1 MSNDTPPIAV
11 NWHLEAYCNYACSF
25 CYASLTEQRLMPRPS
40 EGQGASLIRDMASS
54 GVQKINFVGGEP
66 MLHPHLG
73 TLIVTAKSC
82 GMTTSIV
89 SNGTRMT
96 EGWLTKM
103 RPHLDWL
110 GLSIDASNDEM
121 HALMGRGLKGEI
133 TSGFSRHLER
143 STKVW
148 EIARRLGYG
157 LKLNTVVTSVNSD
170 DDMSEL
176 VGFLKPHRWKI
187 FKVLRIE
194 GENDGRVEP
203 LLISQEQ
210 FEKYM
215 ARHRRYLQDFEG
227 TQIVSEDNE
236 DMLGTYA
243 MIDPQGMVYTN
254 LHSRYHYSKQNV
266 GDIGFLAAWA
276 QVRDG
281 FSDIGFENRG
291 GKWNWRKRGISL
303 PMLPEVEN
311 STAVFM

>member
-11 NWHLEAYCNYACSF
+11 NWHLEAYCNYGCRF
-25 CYASLTEQRLMPRPS
+25 CYAPLTEQRLMPRLS
-40 EGQGASLIRDMASS
+40 EEEGTSMIEDLSSS
-54 GVQKINFVGGEP
+54 GVEKINFVGGEP
-66 MLHPHLG
+66 MLHPHLEAW
-73 TLIVTAKSC
+73 IVASKSC
-82 GMTTSIV
+82 GLTTSIV

-194 GENDGRVEP
+194 GENDERVEP

-254 LHSRYHYSKQNV
+254 LHSRYHYSKQSV

-276 QVRDG
+276 QVMDG
-281 FSDIGFENRG
+281 FSNIGFEKRG
-291 GKWNWRKRGISL
+291 GKWNWSQGGVPL
-303 PMLPEVEN
+303 PLVKN
-311 STAVFM
+311 SMGGVA

>member
-25 CYASLTEQRLMPRPS
+25 CYAPLTEQRLMPRLS
-40 EGQGASLIRDMASS
+40 ELEGVSMIEDLSSS
-54 GVQKINFVGGEP
+54 GVEKINFVGGEP
-66 MLHPHLG
+66 MLHPHLEAW
-73 TLIVTAKSC
+73 IVTAKSC
-82 GMTTSIV
+82 GLTTSIV

-96 EGWLTKM
+96 EEWLVRM

-133 TSGFSRHLER
+133 AAGVSRHLER
-143 STKVW
+143 SKEVW
-148 EIARRLGYG
+148 QIARGLGYG

-176 VGFLKPHRWKI
+176 VEFLKPHRWKI
-187 FKVLRIE
+187 FRVLRIE

-210 FEKYM
+210 FEDYM
-215 ARHRRYLQDFEG
+215 SRHRQSLQGLEG
-227 TQIVSEDNE
+227 IQIVAEDNE

-254 LHSRYHYSKQNV
+254 INGRYLYSNQSCMEV
-266 GDIGFLAAWA
+266 
-276 QVRDG
+276 G
-281 FSDIGFENRG
+281 FSTAWSEVLSGFSQERFANRG
-291 GKWNWRKRGISL
+291 GEWDWEKNGRNISL
-303 PMLPEVEN
+303 PIVVN
-311 STAVFM
+311 

>member
-11 NWHLEAYCNYACSF
+11 NWHLEAYCNYGCRF
-25 CYASLTEQRLMPRPS
+25 CYAPLTEQRLMPRLS
-40 EGQGASLIRDMASS
+40 EEEGTSMIEDLSSS
-54 GVQKINFVGGEP
+54 GVEKINFVGGEP
-66 MLHPHLG
+66 MLHPHLEAW
-73 TLIVTAKSC
+73 IVASKSC
-82 GMTTSIV
+82 GLTTSIV

-194 GENDGRVEP
+194 GENDERVEP

-254 LHSRYHYSKQNV
+254 LHSRYHYSKQSV

-276 QVRDG
+276 QVMDG
-281 FSDIGFENRG
+281 FSNIGFEKRG
-291 GKWNWRKRGISL
+291 GKWNWSQGGVPL
-303 PMLPEVEN
+303 PLVKN
-311 STAVFM
+311 SMGRVA

>member
-1 MSNDTPPIAV
+1 MRRASRTSTTTRRLSTRIQTCRVRSCRTFLSSRSSKAISAPRGSLSGTSRAM
-11 NWHLEAYCNYACSF
+11 HTMAACS
-25 CYASLTEQRLMPRPS
+25 
-40 EGQGASLIRDMASS
+40 
-54 GVQKINFVGGEP
+54 
-66 MLHPHLG
+66 
-73 TLIVTAKSC
+73 
-82 GMTTSIV
+82 
-89 SNGTRMT
+89 
-96 EGWLTKM
+96 
-103 RPHLDWL
+103 
-110 GLSIDASNDEM
+110 
-121 HALMGRGLKGEI
+121 GRGLKGEI

-194 GENDGRVEP
+194 GENDERVEP

-254 LHSRYHYSKQNV
+254 LHSRYHYSKQSV

-276 QVRDG
+276 QVMDG
-281 FSDIGFENRG
+281 FSNIGFEKRG
-291 GKWNWRKRGISL
+291 GKWNWSQGGVPL
-303 PMLPEVEN
+303 PLVKN
-311 STAVFM
+311 SMGGVA

>member
-11 NWHLEAYCNYACSF
+11 NWHLEAYCNYGCRF
-25 CYASLTEQRLMPRPS
+25 CYAPLTEQRLMPRLS
-40 EGQGASLIRDMASS
+40 EEEGTSMIEDLSSS
-54 GVQKINFVGGEP
+54 GVEKINFVGGEP
-66 MLHPHLG
+66 MLHPHLEAW
-73 TLIVTAKSC
+73 IVASKSC
-82 GMTTSIV
+82 GLTTSIV

-254 LHSRYHYSKQNV
+254 LHSRYHYSKQSV

-276 QVRDG
+276 QVMGG
-281 FSDIGFENRG
+281 FSHKGFINRG
-291 GKWNWRKRGISL
+291 GEWGWSQNSAKGILL
-303 PMLPEVEN
+303 PVVSEYCEEL
-311 STAVFM
+311 A

>member
-11 NWHLEAYCNYACSF
+11 NWHLEAYCNYGCRF
-25 CYASLTEQRLMPRPS
+25 CYAPLTEQRLMPRLS
-40 EGQGASLIRDMASS
+40 EEEGTSMIEDLSSS
-54 GVQKINFVGGEP
+54 GVEKINFVGGEP
-66 MLHPHLG
+66 MLHPHLEAW
-73 TLIVTAKSC
+73 IVASKSC
-82 GMTTSIV
+82 GLTTSIV

-187 FKVLRIE
+187 FREI
-194 GENDGRVEP
+194 GRAHV
-203 LLISQEQ
+203 
-210 FEKYM
+210 
-215 ARHRRYLQDFEG
+215 
-227 TQIVSEDNE
+227 
-236 DMLGTYA
+236 
-243 MIDPQGMVYTN
+243 
-254 LHSRYHYSKQNV
+254 
-266 GDIGFLAAWA
+266 
-276 QVRDG
+276 
-281 FSDIGFENRG
+281 
-291 GKWNWRKRGISL
+291 
-303 PMLPEVEN
+303 
-311 STAVFM
+311 

>member
-1 MSNDTPPIAV
+1 
-11 NWHLEAYCNYACSF
+11 
-25 CYASLTEQRLMPRPS
+25 MPRLS
-40 EGQGASLIRDMASS
+40 EEEGTSMIEDLSSS
-54 GVQKINFVGGEP
+54 GVEKINFVGGEP
-66 MLHPHLG
+66 MLHPHLEAW
-73 TLIVTAKSC
+73 IVASKSC
-82 GMTTSIV
+82 GLTTSIV

-254 LHSRYHYSKQNV
+254 LHSRYHYSKQSV

-303 PMLPEVEN
+303 PMLSDVEKN
-311 STAVFM
+311 TAVFV

>member
-11 NWHLEAYCNYACSF
+11 NWHLEAYCNYGCRF
-25 CYASLTEQRLMPRPS
+25 CYAPLTEQRLMPRLS
-40 EGQGASLIRDMASS
+40 EEEGTSMIEDLSSS
-54 GVQKINFVGGEP
+54 GVEKINFVGGEP
-66 MLHPHLG
+66 MLHPHLEAW
-73 TLIVTAKSC
+73 IVASKSC
-82 GMTTSIV
+82 GLTTSIV

-303 PMLPEVEN
+303 PMLSDVEKN
-311 STAVFM
+311 TAVFV

>member
-11 NWHLEAYCNYACSF
+11 NWHLEAYCNYGCSF
-25 CYASLTEQRLMPRPS
+25 CYAPLTEQRLMPRLS
-40 EGQGASLIRDMASS
+40 EEEGTSMIEDLSSS
-54 GVQKINFVGGEP
+54 GVEKINFVGGEP
-66 MLHPHLG
+66 MLHPHLEAW
-73 TLIVTAKSC
+73 IVASKSC
-82 GMTTSIV
+82 GLTTSIV

-133 TSGFSRHLER
+133 ASGFSRHLER

-210 FEKYM
+210 FEEYM
-215 ARHRRYLQDFEG
+215 VRHRRYLQDFEG

-254 LHSRYHYSKQNV
+254 LHSRYHYSKQSV

-303 PMLPEVEN
+303 PMLSDVEKN
-311 STAVFM
+311 TAVFV

>member
-11 NWHLEAYCNYACSF
+11 NWHLEAYCNYGCRF
-25 CYASLTEQRLMPRPS
+25 CYAPLTEQRLMPRLS
-40 EGQGASLIRDMASS
+40 EEEGTSMIEDLSSS
-54 GVQKINFVGGEP
+54 GVEKINFVGGEP
-66 MLHPHLG
+66 MLHPHLEAW
-73 TLIVTAKSC
+73 IVASKSC
-82 GMTTSIV
+82 GLTTSIV

-194 GENDGRVEP
+194 GENDERVEP

-254 LHSRYHYSKQNV
+254 LHSRYHYSKQSV

-276 QVRDG
+276 QVMGG
-281 FSDIGFENRG
+281 FSHKGFINRG
-291 GKWNWRKRGISL
+291 GEWGWSQNSAKGILL
-303 PMLPEVEN
+303 PVVSEYCEEL
-311 STAVFM
+311 A

>member
-11 NWHLEAYCNYACSF
+11 NWHLEAYCNYGCSF
-25 CYASLTEQRLMPRPS
+25 CYAPLTEQRLMPRLS
-40 EGQGASLIRDMASS
+40 EEEGTSMIEDLSSS
-54 GVQKINFVGGEP
+54 GVEKINFVGGEP
-66 MLHPHLG
+66 MLHPHLEAW
-73 TLIVTAKSC
+73 IVASKSC
-82 GMTTSIV
+82 GLTTSIV

-133 TSGFSRHLER
+133 ASGFSRHLEL

-210 FEKYM
+210 FEEYM
-215 ARHRRYLQDFEG
+215 VRHRRYLQDFEG

-254 LHSRYHYSKQNV
+254 LHSRYHYSKQSV

-303 PMLPEVEN
+303 PMLSDVEKN
-311 STAVFM
+311 TAVFV

>member
-11 NWHLEAYCNYACSF
+11 NWHLEAYCNYGCRF
-25 CYASLTEQRLMPRPS
+25 CYAPLTEQRLMPRLS
-40 EGQGASLIRDMASS
+40 EEEGTSMIEDLSSS
-54 GVQKINFVGGEP
+54 GVEKINFVGGEP
-66 MLHPHLG
+66 MLHPHLEAW
-73 TLIVTAKSC
+73 IVASKSC
-82 GMTTSIV
+82 GLTTSIV

-254 LHSRYHYSKQNV
+254 LHSRYHYSKQSV

-276 QVRDG
+276 QVMDG
-281 FSDIGFENRG
+281 FSNIEFERRG
-291 GKWNWRKRGISL
+291 GKWNWSQGGVPL
-303 PMLPEVEN
+303 PLVKN
-311 STAVFM
+311 SMGRVA

>member
-11 NWHLEAYCNYACSF
+11 NWHLEAYCNYGCSF
-25 CYASLTEQRLMPRPS
+25 CYAPLTEQRLMPRLS
-40 EGQGASLIRDMASS
+40 EEEGTSMIEDLSSS
-54 GVQKINFVGGEP
+54 GVEKINFVGGEP
-66 MLHPHLG
+66 MLHPHLEAW
-73 TLIVTAKSC
+73 IVASKSC
-82 GMTTSIV
+82 GLTTSIV

-210 FEKYM
+210 FEEYM
-215 ARHRRYLQDFEG
+215 VRHRRYLQDFEG

-254 LHSRYHYSKQNV
+254 LHSRYHYSKQSV

-303 PMLPEVEN
+303 PMLSDVEKN
-311 STAVFM
+311 TAVFV